1 MKRKA
6 VFDPKQTKLYT
17 PKASCPTP
25 QATTQGYD
33 MLWHKCNFDAWQHGY
48 IWKGGRM
55 WYRRPD
61 GVDVLAPSAVN
72 ELTESGELLAK
83 CEFPA

>member
-1 MKRKA
+1 MR
-6 VFDPKQTKLYT
+6 
-17 PKASCPTP
+17 
-25 QATTQGYD
+25 
-33 MLWHKCNFDAWQHGY
+33 WHQRNFDAWQHCY

-61 GVDVLAPSAVN
+61 GVDVLAPSAVI
-72 ELTESGELLAK
+72 ELTETGELLAK